1 MSLCFLLA
9 LQMAAVP
16 PMPPQSQ
23 AETAT
28 MKAAQSLAESTTA
41 APKDLRTHAEQSN
54 YQETGS
60 YDEAVSF
67 YRKLEK
73 LSPLAKLVPLGQT
86 GEGRTLYALIVS
98 KEKAFTPEAARRTGK
113 PVVLLQNGIHA
124 GENGGKDAAMMLLRD
139 VLVTKRHAA
148 WLDHSILVS
157 IVVFNADGHEHV
169 SGYNR
174 INENGPAKMGFRVN
188 ASRLNLNRDY
198 LKAQTPEMR
207 AWLKLYT
214 AWLPDFL
221 VDNHVTDGSDNQYD
235 VTIATHTE
243 QDIAPEVGEW
253 VEKKYLTKLIPEMEK
268 LGHVV
273 GWYIEGRGR
282 NGDSL
287 AVMTASP
294 RYSTGYAAAQNRAGL
309 LVETHSLKS
318 FKTRVWS
325 HYDIMAV
332 SLDAICTEAKAL
344 RSASLAADQRYEA
357 LKPGAKVFLEGT
369 PGDKQEPYVQRLLAF
384 ERPVSTVSGGPV
396 VRYSAKP
403 VDQQAQLVRS
413 LTEKV
418 APVAP
423 DGYIVPRQWNEVI
436 ELLHIH
442 GIKTQTINKKLN
454 QTLDVTKVENVRWA
468 TAPFEGRFQVQS
480 FTSRTANQAVEIPAG
495 SVYVPAA
502 QRAGKVAMH
511 ILEPAAPDSA
521 VRWGFFQSVFEQ
533 KEYFSDYVFEP
544 YAVEMLKQ
552 NPALKAEFDA
562 KVQSDA
568 TFAKN
573 PRARLLWLFQRSPY
587 FEPDKDTYPVL
598 RVTPAE
604 MPAVKSALGTN

>member
-1 MSLCFLLA
+1 MLLPLLLA
-9 LQMAAVP
+9 LQLAAVP

-28 MKAAQSLAESTTA
+28 MKAAQSLVESTAA
-41 APKDLRTHAEQSN
+41 APKDLRTHAESTS

-60 YDEAVSF
+60 YDEAVAF
-67 YRKLEK
+67 YRKLER
-73 LSPLAKLVPLGQT
+73 LSPMAKLVPLGLT
-86 GEGRTLYALIVS
+86 GEGRQLYALIVS
-98 KEKAFTPEAARRTGK
+98 KEKAFTPETARRTGK

-148 WLDHSILVS
+148 WLDHSILIA

-169 SGYNR
+169 TGYNR
-174 INENGPAKMGFRVN
+174 INENGPVKMGFRVN

-198 LKAQTPEMR
+198 LKADTPEMR

-253 VEKKYLTKLIPEMEK
+253 VAKKYLTRLIPDMEK

-273 GWYIEGRGR
+273 GWYIQGRGR
-282 NGDSL
+282 DGDSL

-294 RYSTGYAAAQNRAGL
+294 RYSTGYAAAQNRAAL

-332 SLDAICTEAKAL
+332 TLDTICAEAKAL
-344 RSASLAADQRYEA
+344 RAASLAADQRYEA
-357 LKPGAKVFLEGT
+357 LKAGDKVFLEGN
-369 PGDKQEPYVQRLLAF
+369 PGVDSEPYVQRLLEV
-384 ERPVSTVSGGPV
+384 ERPMSAVSGGPV
-396 VRYSAKP
+396 ARYTAKP
-403 VDQQAQLVRS
+403 LDQPVRLVRT

-418 APVAP
+418 APAAP
-423 DGYIVPRQWNEVI
+423 AGYIIPRQWSSVI
-436 ELLHIH
+436 ELIRLH
-442 GIKTQTINKKLN
+442 GIRTQIINKQFTYKLE
-454 QTLDVTKVENVRWA
+454 TVKIENARWA
-468 TAPFEGRFQVQS
+468 PMPFEGRFQVQS
-480 FTSRTANQAVEIPAG
+480 FTTRSTNQPVEIPAG
-495 SVYVPAA
+495 SVFVPIG
-502 QRAGKVAMH
+502 QRAAKVAMH
-511 ILEPAAPDSA
+511 ILEPEAPDSA

-544 YAVEMLKQ
+544 YAAEMLKHD
-552 NPALKAEFDA
+552 PALKAEFDK
-562 KVQSDA
+562 KVQTDS

-587 FEPDKDTYPVL
+587 FEPDKDTYPVIA
-598 RVTPAE
+598 VTPAE
-604 MPAVKSALGTN
+604 LPALGLR

>member
-1 MSLCFLLA
+1 
-9 LQMAAVP
+9 
-16 PMPPQSQ
+16 MPPQSQ

-28 MKAAQSLAESTTA
+28 MRAAQSLAESTAA
-41 APKDLRTHAEQSN
+41 APKDLLTHAERTN

-60 YDEAVSF
+60 YDEAVAF
-67 YRKLEK
+67 YRRLEK
-73 LSPLAKLVPLGQT
+73 LSPLARLVPMGLT
-86 GEGRTLYALIVS
+86 GEGRALYVLIVS
-98 KEKAFTPEAARRTGK
+98 KDKAFTPEAARRTGK

-139 VLVTKRHAA
+139 VLVTKRRAA
-148 WLDHSILVS
+148 WLDQAILLS
-157 IVVFNADGHEHV
+157 IVVFNADGHEHT

-198 LKAQTPEMR
+198 LKGDTPEMR

-253 VEKKYLTKLIPEMEK
+253 VAKKYLTKLLPEMEER
-268 LGHVV
+268 GHVV
-273 GWYIEGRGR
+273 GWYIEGRSR
-282 NGDSL
+282 DGDSL

-294 RYSTGYAAAQNRAGL
+294 RYSTGYAAAQNRAAL

-332 SLDAICTEAKAL
+332 TLDAVAAEAKAL
-344 RSASLAADQRYEA
+344 HDASLAADRRYEA
-357 LKPGAKVFLEGT
+357 MKAGEKVFLAGT
-369 PGDKQEPYVQRLLAF
+369 PGDQPEPYVQHLLAF
-384 ERPVSTVSGGPV
+384 ERPVSPISGGPV
-396 VRYSAKP
+396 ARYSAKT
-403 VDQQAQLVRS
+403 VDQPARLVRS
-413 LTEKV
+413 LTERV

-423 DGYIVPRQWNEVI
+423 AGYVIPRQWNEII
-436 ELLHIH
+436 EVLRLH
-442 GIKTQTINKKLN
+442 GIRMQTIKQPVKREMAVEKL
-454 QTLDVTKVENVRWA
+454 ESVRWA
-468 TAPFEGRFQVQS
+468 PAPFEGRFQVVS
-480 FTSRTANQAVEIPAG
+480 FVPKAARLTVDVPAG
-495 SVYVPAA
+495 SVFVPVG
-502 QRAGKVAMH
+502 QRAFKVAMH
-511 ILEPAAPDSA
+511 LLEPAAPDSA

-544 YAVEMLKQ
+544 YARKMLEAD
-552 NPALKAEFDA
+552 PALKAEFEK
-562 KVQSDA
+562 KVASEA
-568 TFAKN
+568 AFARN
-573 PRARLLWLFQRSPY
+573 PRARLMWLYQRSPY
-587 FEPDKDTYPVL
+587 FEPDKDVYPVL
-598 RVTPAE
+598 RVGPDEAGSF
-604 MPAVKSALGTN
+604 PR